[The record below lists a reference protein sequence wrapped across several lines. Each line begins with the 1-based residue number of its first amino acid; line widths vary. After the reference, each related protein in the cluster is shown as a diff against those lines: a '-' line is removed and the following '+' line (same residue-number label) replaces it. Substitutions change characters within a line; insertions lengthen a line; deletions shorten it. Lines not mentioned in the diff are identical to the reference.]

1 VDGNYISS
9 KGEMKEDYGELSEIS
24 RYLSKNLDHTEK
36 GFVGSIGEYLTK
48 AYWDEIR
55 GAKYRH
61 ISNES
66 AEEFLDYWEKQK
78 NINDASDSWF
88 NTSASD
94 FDNYWDCDGW
104 ENLNWKDKGYK
115 T

>member
-1 VDGNYISS
+1 
-9 KGEMKEDYGELSEIS
+9 MKEDCGELSEIS

-61 ISNES
+61 ISKES

-115 T
+115 TLFDYITV